1 MRMKA
6 STETLRRQSRA
17 LVLSAL
23 RTLGPASH
31 TDIAE
36 WSGLSSATVSSITTE
51 LEQEQILERLPQES
65 GVAAG
70 RGRPRVLLRHNPLW
84 TYVIAVRV
92 TSESVQYSLVDYCG
106 TLKDRIEERRPQ
118 DERDVGAFSARFS
131 TTLSRLAQRSAFP
144 HEKVSKIS
152 ITSKGLVARDRPVL
166 LWSAIFGNSA
176 IDFEA
181 LLRPV
186 WQAEITLINETRFV
200 AQAVAEKLRVEK
212 GVDAPERISTLSLG
226 HSIGLGLAS
235 RDKARRISSAALPF
249 GHMIHQPGGPLCRC
263 GSRGCIEAFSG
274 FYAILRNAFDVP
286 QDTIPAKFIP
296 LEQMDRIAAQAR
308 RGDRRAEYAFRQA
321 GEVLGVGL
329 SRVYSLY
336 EPMPLTI
343 TGPGIRYLDL
353 MLPAL
358 EANLANNLVVRF
370 AGAPKI
376 SIRGDEGELIFQGN
390 VQACLSDLDADNHEL
405 NAEAQALLKGEE

>member
-1 MRMKA
+1 MKA
-6 STETLRRQSRA
+6 STETLRRQNRA

-23 RTLGPASH
+23 RALGPASH

-36 WSGLSSATVSSITTE
+36 WSGLSSATISSITTE
-51 LEQEQILERLPQES
+51 LEQEQILERLPPES
-65 GVAAG
+65 GLAAG
-70 RGRPRVLLRHNPLW
+70 RGRPRVLLRHNADW

-92 TSESVQYSLVDYCG
+92 TSASVQYSLVDYSG
-106 TLKDRIEERRPQ
+106 VLKDRIEEKRPPEEL
-118 DERDVGAFSARFS
+118 DIRAFSARFS
-131 TTLSRLAQRSAFP
+131 AALKRLAARSSIP
-144 HEKVSKIS
+144 HNKISKIS

-166 LWSAIFGNSA
+166 LWSAIFGETA

-181 LLRPV
+181 LLRPD
-186 WQAEITLINETRFV
+186 WQAEIMLLNETRFV
-200 AQAVAEKLRVEK
+200 AQAVAEKLLTER
-212 GVDAPERISTLSLG
+212 GVDTPRRISTLSLG
-226 HSIGLGLAS
+226 HSIGLGLAGK
-235 RDKARRISSAALPF
+235 DTGRRISSVALPF

-274 FYAILRNAFDVP
+274 FYAILRMAFDVP

-329 SRVYSLY
+329 SRVHSLY

-343 TGPGIRYLDL
+343 TGPGIRFLDL

-370 AGAPKI
+370 ASTPKI
-376 SIRGDEGELIFQGN
+376 SIRDDEGELVFQGN
-390 VQACLSDLDADNHEL
+390 VQACLADLDADNHEL

>member
-1 MRMKA
+1 MKA
-6 STETLRRQSRA
+6 STETLRRQNRT

-51 LEQEQILERLPQES
+51 LEQDRILERLPPES
-65 GVAAG
+65 GTASG
-70 RGRPRVLLRHNPLW
+70 RGRPRILLRHHAEW
-84 TYVIAVRV
+84 TYVITVRI
-92 TSESVQYSLVDYCG
+92 TSEGVEYSLVDYSG
-106 TLKDRIEERRPQ
+106 ILKDRIEEKRQQRKP
-118 DERDVGAFSARFS
+118 DIKAFCQRISSA
-131 TTLSRLAQRSAFP
+131 LERLALRSSLP

-166 LWSAIFGNSA
+166 LWSAIFGDTE

-181 LLRPV
+181 LLRPA
-186 WQAEITLINETRFV
+186 WQADITLINETRFA

-212 GVDAPERISTLSLG
+212 GADAPEWISTLSLG
-226 HSIGLGLAS
+226 HSIGLGLAGK
-235 RDKARRISSAALPF
+235 DKARRISSVALPF
-249 GHMIHQPGGPLCRC
+249 GHMVHQPDGPLCRC

-274 FYAILRNAFDVP
+274 FYAILRKAFDVP
-286 QDTIPAKFIP
+286 EDTIPAKFIP
-296 LEQMDRIAAQAR
+296 LEQMDRVARQAR

-329 SRVYSLY
+329 SRVHSLY
-336 EPMPLTI
+336 EPMPMTI

-358 EANLANNLVVRF
+358 KANLANNLVVRF
-370 AGAPKI
+370 TAPPEI
-376 SIRGDEGELIFQGN
+376 SIRDNESELVFQGN
-390 VQACLSDLDADNHEL
+390 VQTRLSELDTDNHEL

>member
-1 MRMKA
+1 MKA

-65 GVAAG
+65 GLVAAG
-70 RGRPRVLLRHNPLW
+70 RGRPRILLRPNPAW
-84 TYVIAVRV
+84 TYIIAVRV

-118 DERDVGAFSARFS
+118 DELDAAAFSARFS
-131 TTLSRLAQRSAFP
+131 ATLSRLAQRSALP
-144 HEKVSKIS
+144 HEKVAKIS

-166 LWSAIFGNSA
+166 LWSAIFGNAA
-176 IDFEA
+176 IDFDA
-181 LLRPV
+181 LLRPA

-200 AQAVAEKLRVEK
+200 AQAVAEKLRVER
-212 GVDAPERISTLSLG
+212 GGDAPERISTLSLG

-274 FYAILRNAFDVP
+274 FYAILRRAFDVP
-286 QDTIPAKFIP
+286 EDTIPAKFIP

-329 SRVYSLY
+329 SRVHSLY

-370 AGAPKI
+370 AGAPEI
-376 SIRGDEGELIFQGN
+376 SIRDDEGELIFEGN
-390 VQACLSDLDADNHEL
+390 VQACLSELDADDHVL
-405 NAEAQALLKGEE
+405 NPEAQALLRVEE

>member
-1 MRMKA
+1 M
-6 STETLRRQSRA
+6 
-17 LVLSAL
+17 
-23 RTLGPASH
+23 
-31 TDIAE
+31 
-36 WSGLSSATVSSITTE
+36 
-51 LEQEQILERLPQES
+51 
-65 GVAAG
+65 
-70 RGRPRVLLRHNPLW
+70 
-84 TYVIAVRV
+84 
-92 TSESVQYSLVDYCG
+92 
-106 TLKDRIEERRPQ
+106 
-118 DERDVGAFSARFS
+118 
-131 TTLSRLAQRSAFP
+131 
-144 HEKVSKIS
+144 
-152 ITSKGLVARDRPVL
+152 
-166 LWSAIFGNSA
+166 
-176 IDFEA
+176 
-181 LLRPV
+181 
-186 WQAEITLINETRFV
+186 
-200 AQAVAEKLRVEK
+200 
-212 GVDAPERISTLSLG
+212 
-226 HSIGLGLAS
+226 
-235 RDKARRISSAALPF
+235 ARRISSAALPF

>member
-1 MRMKA
+1 MKA

-31 TDIAE
+31 TDIAA

-51 LEQEQILERLPQES
+51 LEQEGILERLPSEA
-65 GVAAG
+65 GAAAG
-70 RGRPRVLLRHNPLW
+70 RGRPRVLLRHNAGW
-84 TYVIAVRV
+84 VYIIAVRV
-92 TSESVQYSLVDYCG
+92 TSETIQYSLVDYSG
-106 TLKDRIEERRPQ
+106 TLKDRIEEKRPQ
-118 DERDVGAFSARFS
+118 DELNASAFSKRFCAS
-131 TTLSRLAQRSAFP
+131 LARLAKRSSLP
-144 HEKVSKIS
+144 HSKISKIS

-166 LWSAIFGNSA
+166 LWSAIFGDVP

-181 LLRPV
+181 LLRPA
-186 WQAEITLINETRFV
+186 WQADIALINETRFV
-200 AQAVAEKLRVEK
+200 AQAVAERLRAEL
-212 GVDAPERISTLSLG
+212 GGESPARLSTLSLG
-226 HSIGLGLAS
+226 HSIGLGLAG
-235 RDKARRISSAALPF
+235 KEKGRRISSVALPF
-249 GHMIHQPGGPLCRC
+249 GHMIHQPDGPLCRC
-263 GSRGCIEAFSG
+263 GSQGCVEAFSG
-274 FYAILRNAFDVP
+274 FYAILRKAFDVP
-286 QDTIPAKFIP
+286 QNTIPAKFVP
-296 LEQMDRIAAQAR
+296 LDQMDKIAMQAR

-329 SRVYSLY
+329 SRVFNLY

-370 AGAPKI
+370 AGPPKI
-376 SIRGDEGELIFQGN
+376 SIRDDESELVFRGN
-390 VQACLSDLDADNHEL
+390 VQACLADLDTDNHEL
-405 NAEAQALLKGEE
+405 NAEAQAFLKVEE

>member
-1 MRMKA
+1 MKA
-6 STETLRRQSRA
+6 STETLRRQNRA

-51 LEQEQILERLPQES
+51 LEQEQILERLPPES
-65 GVAAG
+65 GTVAG
-70 RGRPRVLLRHNPLW
+70 RGRPRVLLRHHASW
-84 TYVIAVRV
+84 TYVIAVRI
-92 TSESVQYSLVDYCG
+92 TSESVEYSLVDYSG
-106 TLKDRIEERRPQ
+106 TLKDRIEETRPQ
-118 DERDVGAFSARFS
+118 NERDVKVFSARFS
-131 TTLSRLAQRSAFP
+131 AALARLAARSSLP
-144 HEKVSKIS
+144 HEKISKIS

-176 IDFEA
+176 IDFET
-181 LLRPV
+181 LLHPA
-186 WQAEITLINETRFV
+186 WQADITLLNETRFV
-200 AQAVAEKLRVEK
+200 AQAVAEKLLTERVA
-212 GVDAPERISTLSLG
+212 DAPERISTLSLG
-226 HSIGLGLAS
+226 HSIGLGLAGK
-235 RDKARRISSAALPF
+235 DKARRIRSVALPF
-249 GHMIHQPGGPLCRC
+249 GHMIHQPHGPLCRC

-274 FYAILRNAFDVP
+274 FYAILRKAFDVP
-286 QDTIPAKFIP
+286 EDTIPAKFIP
-296 LEQMDRIAAQAR
+296 LKQMDRIAAQAR
-308 RGDRRAEYAFRQA
+308 RGDRRAAYAFRQA

-329 SRVYSLY
+329 SRVHSLY

-343 TGPGIRYLDL
+343 TGPGIRFLDL

-370 AGAPKI
+370 ADAPKI
-376 SIRGDEGELIFQGN
+376 SIRDDEGELVFRGN

-405 NAEAQALLKGEE
+405 NAEAQALLKVEE